1 MYNSFPNQVSSAAKW
16 IVFALFGV
24 IGIAILLGANL
35 KDAKWLNPN
44 IAEAEAQR
52 IQVEAAHQQAT
63 YELQERLTAAQT
75 DAEIQQI
82 QREQKLLDVQY
93 EAEIQK
99 IAQDVA
105 NRQRWADVKI
115 NLVIFAGGA
124 LSIVTTL
131 GGLIIAIAKAIAI
144 LQAAPKATP
153 ITATPLALPEMQ
165 VIHPL
170 PERQPYEPLEVPQ
183 VPSESLEQLYDRRLA
198 ERWQELT
205 QKQNEADVL
214 IARMKAVIDPA
225 QMSREKYNRQPLAG
239 D

>member
-1 MYNSFPNQVSSAAKW
+1 MYGQFQNSVSSAAKW

-24 IGIAILLGANL
+24 IGMAILFGANL
-35 KDAKWLNPN
+35 KDAKWLNSD
-44 IAEAEAQR
+44 IAEAEAHR

-75 DAEIQQI
+75 EAEIQQI

-99 IAQDVA
+99 IAQDVV

-124 LSIVTTL
+124 LSIVTML

-144 LQAAPKATP
+144 LRTAPKNQPPAPPTRS
-153 ITATPLALPEMQ
+153 LPDIQ
-165 VIHPL
+165 VIWPL
-170 PERQPYEPLEVPQ
+170 PERVSDEPLKTPQQSADPLQQHFEMRLNEEFARAMAEQKERDEVI
-183 VPSESLEQLYDRRLA
+183 SRMRSILDH
-198 ERWQELT
+198 
-205 QKQNEADVL
+205 
-214 IARMKAVIDPA
+214 ARMSKS
-225 QMSREKYNRQPLAG
+225 QYNGLPHVE
-239 D
+239 